1 MAARKDEKIVESFN
15 NFNEWLKFIDKVF
28 KRNKC
33 SYISFFLYF
42 YIFSGKN
49 HKIRIF
55 NYHHL
60 FYFSSL
66 KNS

>member
-33 SYISFFLYF
+33 PYISFFVFLY
-42 YIFSGKN
+42 I
-49 HKIRIF
+49 
-55 NYHHL
+55 
-60 FYFSSL
+60 
-66 KNS
+66 